1 MTSEAMLA
9 YGWIYSTLNA
19 DPTIQSL
26 ATGGIW
32 RGEAPDNTAMP
43 YIIVLHN
50 TGQSRDGT
58 VFGGGRAF
66 TDMTFQVFGV
76 GPAKLTNTVS
86 SIASRIDT
94 LITTAQPVNVANG
107 TIIASFRAMP
117 LEADPLI
124 NGEVQTNIGG
134 EYRIFAKST
143 S

>member
-9 YGWIYSTLNA
+9 YGWIYSTLAA
-19 DPTIQSL
+19 DATIKSL

-43 YIIVLHN
+43 YIIILHN
-50 TGQSRDGT
+50 TGQSRDGA

-66 TDMTFQVFGV
+66 TDMRFQVFGV
-76 GPAKLTNTVS
+76 GPAKLTDSVS
-86 SIASRIDT
+86 SIASRIDD
-94 LITTAQPVNVANG
+94 LLKVDDPVNVSNG
-107 TIIASFRAMP
+107 TIIASFRTMP
-117 LEADPLI
+117 LEADPNI